1 MEKYNK
7 KYLPLWTKIL
17 IYLSPILGFLL
28 FLILIKLFPVGLEFE
43 KVFMIG
49 FSITIF
55 AYALLFLGRFLLLP
69 LLCKPTLK
77 GQSVK
82 EDY

>member
-1 MEKYNK
+1 
-7 KYLPLWTKIL
+7 
-17 IYLSPILGFLL
+17 
-28 FLILIKLFPVGLEFE
+28 LFPVGLEFE